1 MFYFCIFYIIP
12 CLLNAWFTNKQ
23 FSNGEIDLITAN
35 ALMLMSIVP
44 IINLFQL
51 IVNIKEFF
59 FNKN

>member
-12 CLLNAWFTNKQ
+12 CLLNTWFTNREY
-23 FSNGEIDLITAN
+23 SNGNIDLLTAN

-51 IVNIKEFF
+51 IVNIKEFLF
-59 FNKN
+59 SKN

>member
-12 CLLNAWFTNKQ
+12 CLLDVWFANREY
-23 FSNGEIDLITAN
+23 SNGDIDLITAN
-35 ALMLMSIVP
+35 VLMLTSILP

-51 IVNIKEFF
+51 IINIKTFF

>member
-12 CLLNAWFTNKQ
+12 CLLNAWLTNREY
-23 FSNGEIDLITAN
+23 SNGKIDLLTAN
-35 ALMLMSIVP
+35 VLMFVSIIP

-51 IVNIKEFF
+51 IVIIKEFF